1 VATKRGGYVNIATAR
16 LTLSGQ
22 RPTNAI
28 IQNYKIEVNMAE
40 QSNAPKP
47 DGAALVDIYRRMLRV
62 ERNDDAIRKTIRR
75 GRLTM
80 PYYSARG
87 QEVIP
92 ATIGHLLNDEDQI
105 CTIYRGIQDMVAKDM
120 PLRPLWAEIAGRVDG
135 TCKGKGG
142 PMHLTY
148 PEMGIMVTT
157 GIVGSSM
164 PIANGLG
171 WAAQLDG
178 SKRVVVAF
186 FGDGASNIG
195 AFHEA
200 LNLASLWKLPVI
212 FVCPNNGYGEHTSYN
227 LATSV
232 DKIST
237 RAISYNMPGFTL
249 DGNDPDD
256 MYAHMS
262 VAIERARAGEGP
274 TLLECKTFRF
284 LGHVLGDD
292 DFYIPKEEKE
302 AAIAKDPLPAL
313 RARLVA
319 EGHANEEQLS
329 KMQADLEAEIA
340 DAEEFGM
347 NSPLPSVD
355 ELRRDVFA
363 EEIAA

>member
-1 VATKRGGYVNIATAR
+1 MVD
-16 LTLSGQ
+16 
-22 RPTNAI
+22 
-28 IQNYKIEVNMAE
+28 

-47 DGAALVDIYRRMLRV
+47 TPEALVDIYRRMLRV

-92 ATIGHLLNDEDQI
+92 ATIGHLLSDEDQI

-148 PEMGIMVTT
+148 PELGIMVTT
-157 GIVGSSM
+157 GVVGSSM

-195 AFHEA
+195 AFHES

-212 FVCPNNGYGEHTSYN
+212 FVCPNNGYGEHTSYS

-237 RAISYNMPGFTL
+237 RAISYGMPGFTL
-249 DGNDPDD
+249 DGNDPEE
-256 MYAHMS
+256 MFAHMS

-292 DFYIPKEEKE
+292 DFYIPKQEK
-302 AAIAKDPLPAL
+302 AAAMANDPLPVL
-313 RARLVA
+313 RARLIA
-319 EGHANEEQLS
+319 QGYASEDQLAT
-329 KMQADLEAEIA
+329 MQAALEAEIA

-347 NSPLPSVD
+347 NSPVPSVD